1 VGRSFWARLVSTAPE
16 EDRGKFLVEV
26 VIRMCANT
34 VIVSYADF
42 ILVSMLHCAKR
53 VNEDVFTRILA
64 LDEAFL
70 KVYEACSPW
79 LEKET

>member
-1 VGRSFWARLVSTAPE
+1 
-16 EDRGKFLVEV
+16 
-26 VIRMCANT
+26 MCANT